1 MITRICFTI
10 LFATVVSALPAQ
22 TFKAYVKAGE
32 EALQREDYQAALQ
45 HFGGALQQRPEAV
58 GIAFQYAEVARR
70 FHAYEQ
76 AERYYLDVLESP
88 EASRFPAAQFGLGK
102 VYQSTGEYDKAIAYL
117 QAFIRRETA
126 EPTLREDARRALS
139 QCQWAQQQPTG
150 NERWT
155 IENMGRSVNTDYSEF
170 GALRRNDTLYY
181 SSFRYEMKEDEYEPA
196 RKITHVMYRRGGGRG
211 RPVRRRFNSGKRH
224 TAHTALSLDNQ
235 RLYFTYCDYVSASD
249 IRCQLYYRERDS
261 RDRWARK
268 AKALPAYINREGVT
282 TTQPAIGY
290 DSTLQSE
297 VLFFVSEGE
306 GQLDLYYATIDSAGQ
321 LGQPQPVTGLN
332 TPQDEIT
339 PFFHTP
345 TQTLYFSSDS
355 REGFGGYDVF
365 RSRREGKGWAAPE
378 NLGPPFNTSY
388 NDIYYSLLDNGQRGY
403 LASNRPGSFYLDDD
417 NKACCNDLYAFRY
430 VPPPPPDTPA
440 VTGLPTE
447 PVPSPDPELPAAV
460 EMPNTLQDFLPLAL
474 YFDNDEPDRRTRRTT
489 TRKTYGQTYERY
501 YDRQEEYLQAFA
513 EPLSGERAEEAAYA
527 LESFFEDEVSKGY
540 EYLLRFS
547 DILLE
552 RLERGDQVEIFMKGY
567 TSPRAK
573 SDYNFAL
580 SKRRISSVRNHFQA
594 YQDGVF
600 LPYLEKGQLT
610 LTERPYGEAEASN
623 QVSDALEDLRNSIY
637 HPDAARERRVEIL
650 EIKSD

>member
-1 MITRICFTI
+1 MMIRLYFVLLLVLTAVM
-10 LFATVVSALPAQ
+10 LSAQ
-22 TFKAYVKAGE
+22 TFKAYVKAGN
-32 EALQREDYQAALQ
+32 EAIEREDYQAALQ
-45 HFGGALQQRPEAV
+45 YFGGALQQRPEAV

-76 AERYYLDVLESP
+76 AERYYLEVLESP
-88 EASRFPAAQFGLGK
+88 DARRFPAAQFGLGK

-126 EPTLREDARRALS
+126 APALREDARRALS
-139 QCQWAQQQPTG
+139 QSQWAQQQPTG

-170 GALRRNDTLYY
+170 GALQQNDTLYY
-181 SSFRYEMKEDEYEPA
+181 SSFRYEKEEDEYKPA
-196 RKITHVMYRRGGGRG
+196 RKITHVMYKRGRGRG
-211 RPVRRRFNSGKRH
+211 RPIRRSFNSDKRH

-235 RLYFTYCDYVSASD
+235 RIYFTYCDYVSASD
-249 IRCQLYYRERDS
+249 IRCQLYCRERDS
-261 RDRWARK
+261 RDRWERK
-268 AKALPAYINREGVT
+268 ATALPAQINREGLT
-282 TTQPAIGY
+282 ATQPAIGY

-297 VLFFVSEGE
+297 VLFYVSEGE
-306 GQLDLYYATIDSAGQ
+306 GRLDLFYVPVDSAG
-321 LGQPQPVTGLN
+321 GFGEPQPVVPLN

-345 TQTLYFSSDS
+345 TQTLYFSSDG
-355 REGFGGYDVF
+355 RDNFGGYDVF
-365 RSRREGKGWAAPE
+365 RAQRTQTGWEEAE
-378 NLGPPFNTSY
+378 NLGAPFNTSY
-388 NDIYYSLLDNGQRGY
+388 NDVYYSLQQNGQRGY

-440 VTGLPTE
+440 VSGLPTE
-447 PVPSPDPELPAAV
+447 PVPSPEPEVPTAIEV
-460 EMPNTLQDFLPLAL
+460 PSTLQDFLPLAL

-489 TRKTYGQTYERY
+489 TRKTYGKTYERY
-501 YDRQEEYLQAFA
+501 YDRQEEYLEAFA

-527 LESFFEDEVSKGY
+527 LESFFEDEVRKGY
-540 EYLLRFS
+540 DYLLRFS
-547 DILLE
+547 DILLK

-580 SKRRISSVRNHFQA
+580 SKRRISSVRNHFRE

-600 LPYLEKGQLT
+600 LPYLEKGQLL

-650 EIKSD
+650 EIRSD

>member
-1 MITRICFTI
+1 MMIRLYFVL
-10 LFATVVSALPAQ
+10 LFVLMAATLSAQ
-22 TFKAYVKAGE
+22 TFKAFVKAGE

-76 AERYYLDVLESP
+76 AERYYLVVLESP
-88 EASRFPAAQFGLGK
+88 EASRFPAAQLGLGK

-117 QAFIRRETA
+117 QAFLRRETV
-126 EPTLREDARRALS
+126 EPKLREQAKGALAQS
-139 QCQWAQQQPTG
+139 QWAQQQPTE
-150 NERWT
+150 NERWA
-155 IENMGRSVNTDYSEF
+155 IENMGRSVNTDFSEF
-170 GALRRNDTLYY
+170 GALRQNDTLYY
-181 SSFRYEMKEDEYEPA
+181 SSFRYEKEEDEYKPA
-196 RKITHVMYRRGGGRG
+196 RKITHVMYKRGRGRG
-211 RPVRRRFNSGKRH
+211 RPIRRSFNSDQRH

-235 RLYFTYCDYVSASD
+235 RIYFTYCDYVSASQ
-249 IRCQLYYRERDS
+249 IRCQLYYRGRDS
-261 RDRWARK
+261 RDRWERK
-268 AKALPAYINREGVT
+268 AKPLPESINRKGLT
-282 TTQPAIGY
+282 ATQPAIGY

-297 VLFFVSEGE
+297 VLFYISEGE
-306 GQLDLYYATIDSAGQ
+306 GQLDLFYVPVDSAG
-321 LGQPQPVTGLN
+321 GFGEPQPIAPLN

-345 TQTLYFSSDS
+345 TQRLYFSSDG
-355 REGFGGYDVF
+355 RDNFGGYDIF
-365 RSRREGKGWAAPE
+365 YAQRTSTGWDEAQ

-388 NDIYYSLLDNGQRGY
+388 NEVYYSLQKDGQMGF

-417 NKACCNDLYAFRY
+417 NKACCNDLYQFRY
-430 VPPPPPDTPA
+430 VPPPPPDTLAIAEEP
-440 VTGLPTE
+440 VELPTA
-447 PVPSPDPELPAAV
+447 PPELPTQV
-460 EMPNTLQDFLPLAL
+460 EVPSTLQDFLPLAL
-474 YFDNDEPDRRTRRTT
+474 YFDNDEPDRRTRRTS
-489 TRKTYGQTYERY
+489 TRKTYGETFERY
-501 YDRQEEYLQAFA
+501 YDRQEDYLEAFA
-513 EPLSGERAEEAAYA
+513 EPLSGERAEEAAFA
-527 LESFFEDEVSKGY
+527 VETFFEDEVRRGY
-540 EYLLRFS
+540 DYLMRFS
-547 DILLE
+547 SILMQ
-552 RLERGDQVEIFMKGY
+552 RLQQGDEVEIFIKGY

-580 SKRRISSVRNHFQA
+580 SKRRISSVRNHFRE

-650 EIKSD
+650 EIKSQ